1 MRTKAW
7 FLFVV
12 LLSGAEVCAQDPREF
27 LPLRVGN
34 YWEYQ
39 YDEFY
44 VYFKEF
50 VRAVGET
57 VMPNGKRY
65 VVLHHR
71 LSTGSSGG
79 YNEYWRVDDSAN
91 TYFYEALDTTEVL
104 FDRLGA
110 KVGEWWMSWKYVP
123 GRHADS
129 SYMFGM
135 VIDTGHV
142 GTRATKFIAYN
153 WGAPGPPGSSIS
165 WSNDYFTEGIGLTYR
180 EYEAY
185 SKQELVGAII
195 DGDTL
200 GVVSFVERGAEIGSP
215 AALKLFQNFPNPF
228 NSDTHI
234 RLQLGQPGIVKL
246 VVYDLLGREV
256 RQLVDEERQSGEY
269 VTVWD
274 GKDDRGQ
281 SVSSGIYLYRLTAK
295 DFNFTRKAVLLK

>member
-1 MRTKAW
+1 MKRKAW
-7 FLFVV
+7 SLFVV
-12 LLSGAEVCAQDPREF
+12 ALLSGAEVCAQDSREF

-34 YWEYQ
+34 CWEYQ
-39 YDEFY
+39 YDEFFT
-44 VYFKEF
+44 YFKEF
-50 VRAVGET
+50 VKAIGDT
-57 VMPNGKRY
+57 IMPNGKRY
-65 VVLHHR
+65 VILRHR
-71 LSTGSSGG
+71 FSDGSEGQD
-79 YNEYWRVDDSAN
+79 YWRVDDSAN
-91 TYFYEALDTTEVL
+91 SYEYRQFDTAEVL
-104 FDRLGA
+104 CDRLGA
-110 KVGEWWMSWKYVP
+110 RVGEWWTTWKY
-123 GRHADS
+123 GGCHARDS
-129 SYMFGM
+129 CNMFGM

-142 GTRATKFIAYN
+142 GNRATKFIAYN
-153 WGAPGPPGSSIS
+153 ESAPRPPGSSIS

-246 VVYDLLGREV
+246 IVYDLLGREV